1 MSHFLKEIF
10 EILFEIIEFSEPY
23 LLVTTIFFIPFTIT
37 VTSLPKRFFQ
47 YEFTQHLLPSLFAK
61 YESRKAQLER
71 INAMTQNAM
80 IVILMIDLF
89 GLGHFFFGSHGGHE
103 GGSHHEAGAH
113 GGENEHPSQHG
124 AEAVGEHA
132 PPVEH

>member
-1 MSHFLKEIF
+1 MSHFFKEIF

-80 IVILMIDLF
+80 VVILMIDLF
-89 GLGHFFFGSHGGHE
+89 GLGHFFFGGHGGHE
-103 GGSHHEAGAH
+103 GSTHHESSAH
-113 GGENEHPSQHG
+113 GGEGEHG

-132 PPVEH
+132 PVEH

>member
-1 MSHFLKEIF
+1 MSHFFKEIF

-71 INAMTQNAM
+71 INTMTQNAM

-103 GGSHHEAGAH
+103 GGTHHESSAH
-113 GGENEHPSQHG
+113 GGEGEHG

-132 PPVEH
+132 PVEH

>member
-1 MSHFLKEIF
+1 MSHFLTEIF

-23 LLVTTIFFIPFTIT
+23 LLVTTIFVIPFSIMIT
-37 VTSLPKRFFQ
+37 SVPKRFFQ

-61 YESRKAQLER
+61 YENKKQTLEK

-89 GLGHFFFGSHGGHE
+89 GLGHFFFGGHGGSE
-103 GGSHHEAGAH
+103 AGVHHEAGA
-113 GGENEHPSQHG
+113 NDHPSQHG
-124 AEAVGEHA
+124 AEAVGEEISI
-132 PPVEH
+132 EH

>member
-1 MSHFLKEIF
+1 MAHFFELIF
-10 EILFEIIEFSEPY
+10 ELLFELIEFSEPY
-23 LLVTTIFFIPFTIT
+23 LLVTTIFFIPLTIMI
-37 VTSLPKRFFQ
+37 TSLPKRFFQ

-61 YESRKAQLER
+61 YENKKTQLER
-71 INAMTQNAM
+71 LNAMTQNLM

-103 GGSHHEAGAH
+103 AGAH
-113 GGENEHPSQHG
+113 HEGSAHGGGESEHPSQHG

-132 PPVEH
+132 PAEH

>member
-1 MSHFLKEIF
+1 MGHLFTEIF

-23 LLVTTIFFIPFTIT
+23 LLVTTIFFIPFTIMI
-37 VTSLPKRFFQ
+37 TSLPKRFFQ

-61 YESRKAQLER
+61 YENKKTQLER
-71 INAMTQNAM
+71 LNAMTQNLM
-80 IVILMIDLF
+80 VVILMIDLF

-103 GGSHHEAGAH
+103 AGAH
-113 GGENEHPSQHG
+113 HEGSAHGGGEGEHPSQHG

-132 PPVEH
+132 PAEH